1 MQAHKGRVELRTE
14 VSRAREDAQ
23 LTLLADRAGRESH
36 HAPSK
41 EHQARDAR
49 VTLDEV
55 DVSLLQGNEQVDRGN
70 RQSTRGEAH

>member
-14 VSRAREDAQ
+14 VSRAREDPQ
-23 LTLLADRAGRESH
+23 LTLLADRAWRESH
-36 HAPSK
+36 HAPPK
-41 EHQARDAR
+41 QHQTRRTR

-55 DVSLLQGNEQVDRGN
+55 DVPLLQGNEQVDRGN